1 MTNIATGPGEPAP
14 GAQSAQ
20 AARRVLPGEGGG
32 SAGRAPLKL
41 QPELVRRGAG
51 QFSAAGDDL
60 LTALTRTRARLDRWG
75 RPWGEDE
82 PGEAFARSYLPGA
95 EASIEA
101 IGLLAGALSGIA
113 TTLHHMVDSTVEFD
127 DATAAGLRTPGLR
140 TPTQTPGSGQAHS
153 PGR

>member
-1 MTNIATGPGEPAP
+1 MTNIATGPDGPVP
-14 GAQSAQ
+14 GAQSTQ
-20 AARRVLPGEGGG
+20 AAPPGFPGQGGD
-32 SAGRAPLKL
+32 SARSPQLRL

-60 LTALTRTRARLDRWG
+60 LTTLTRTRAGLDRLG

-82 PGEAFARSYLPGA
+82 PGEAFARHYLPGA

-113 TTLHHMVDSTVEFD
+113 TTLHHMVNSTVEFD
-127 DATAAGLRTPGLR
+127 DATAAGLRTP
-140 TPTQTPGSGQAHS
+140 TQTPGPGQGRS